1 MMRSTMG
8 CAAAARS
15 HGSFERGV
23 KSTAAPQNGT
33 FLPAIQMRLGALQPS
48 VVGNN
53 VVDARPE
60 GCHRTAVPLT
70 SWTSKINLCL

>member
-1 MMRSTMG
+1 MMRSTNG
-8 CAAAARS
+8 VRCCRTITWFFRES
-15 HGSFERGV
+15 V

-33 FLPAIQMRLGALQPS
+33 FLPAIQMRLSALQPS